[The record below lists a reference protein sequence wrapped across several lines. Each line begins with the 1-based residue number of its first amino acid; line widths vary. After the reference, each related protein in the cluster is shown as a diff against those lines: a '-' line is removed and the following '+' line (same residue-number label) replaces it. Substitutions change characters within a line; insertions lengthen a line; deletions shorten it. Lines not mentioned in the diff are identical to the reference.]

1 MNNAEALNRV
11 LRQLSDDV
19 KLFIELSL
27 RETDDSWDEWLNLTT
42 KDVVVK
48 CWEKKNCHNNDC
60 PAFKRIKGRCWLI
73 AGTMCSGKVRGEF
86 ALKYK
91 SCTQCEVYR
100 ESVFG
105 DPVTEIYEHLL
116 TLVHSFRNT
125 QDKLR
130 SLAVRDPLTGL
141 HNRTFFNE
149 IILNEVAR
157 TKRYGNA
164 FSIVM
169 LDIDNFK
176 WVNDNYGHVFGDK
189 LLRDCASIM
198 TEAVRASDTLV
209 RFGGDEFLVV
219 IPEHDSLMCEEIIDR
234 IRSRIDSWN
243 LSYSSA
249 DYSLSVSAG
258 CANFLPG
265 REIMSVLKEADRKM
279 YSDKE
284 RRQVDS

>member
-1 MNNAEALNRV
+1 MKNSEALNSV
-11 LRQLSDDV
+11 LKQLSADV

-27 RETDDSWDEWLNLTT
+27 RETDDSWDEWLSLTT
-42 KDVVVK
+42 QGVVVK
-48 CWEKKNCHNNDC
+48 CWEKKNCRNTDC
-60 PAFKRIKGRCWLI
+60 PAFMRTDGRCWLI

-91 SCTQCEVYR
+91 SCTQCEVYQ

-116 TLVHSFRNT
+116 TLVHSFRHT

-130 SLAVRDPLTGL
+130 SLATRDPLTGL
-141 HNRTFFNE
+141 HNRNYFNE
-149 IILNEVAR
+149 IIMNEVAR
-157 TKRYGNA
+157 TKRYGNS

-189 LLRDCASIM
+189 LLRDCAAIM
-198 TEAVRASDTLV
+198 SEAVRASDIIV

-219 IPEHDSLMCEEIIDR
+219 IPEHDSMMCQEIINRIRDR
-234 IRSRIDSWN
+234 IDDWN

-249 DYSLSVSAG
+249 DYSLAVSAG

-265 REIMSVLKEADRKM
+265 KEIMSVLKEADTRM
-279 YSDKE
+279 YANKG
-284 RRQVDS
+284 RG

>member
-1 MNNAEALNRV
+1 MENAEALNRV

-27 RETDDSWDEWLNLTT
+27 RETEDSWDEWLSLTT
-42 KDVVVK
+42 QSVFVR
-48 CWEKKNCHNNDC
+48 CWERKNCRNEDC
-60 PAFKRIKGRCWLI
+60 PAFMRVNGRCWLI
-73 AGTMCSGKVRGEF
+73 AGTMCSGKVKGEF

-91 SCTQCEVYR
+91 SCTQCEVYQ

-105 DPVTEIYEHLL
+105 DPVAEIYEHLL

-130 SLAVRDPLTGL
+130 SLATRDPLTGL
-141 HNRTFFNE
+141 HNRNYFNE
-149 IILNEVAR
+149 IIMNEVAR

-189 LLRDCASIM
+189 LLRDCAALM
-198 TEAVRASDTLV
+198 TEAVRASDIVV

-219 IPEHDSLMCEEIIDR
+219 IPEHDSTMCQEIIDR
-234 IRSRIDSWN
+234 IRDRIDTWN
-243 LSYSSA
+243 LSYSSSE
-249 DYSLSVSAG
+249 YSLAVSAG
-258 CANFLPG
+258 CANYLPG
-265 REIMSVLKEADRKM
+265 KEIMNVLKEADNRM
-279 YSDKE
+279 YANKG
-284 RRQVDS
+284 RA